1 MVIMNPGLEIL
12 GPMGYKPVEYTERP
26 EITTPGNDLREV
38 YTEEAD
44 RIRVGWEEYTSVP
57 EPQPDPE
64 QLREMAYR
72 AEADQYLMAY
82 EGYLAEGKIL
92 EADEQKAL
100 YLAKKAEIRSD
111 SRISNL
117 SVELSKYHKYM
128 KRLINKL
135 IGWLNAI
142 AKDKYQ
148 HFAVGAVIASAA
160 LIVAVPLG
168 AWWRWL
174 PQLVSIIA
182 VLTAAVVK
190 ERKIDPKADMQDI
203 LWTLA
208 GGAVGW
214 VVFIVFTLTA
224 R

>member
-1 MVIMNPGLEIL
+1 M
-12 GPMGYKPVEYTERP
+12 
-26 EITTPGNDLREV
+26 
-38 YTEEAD
+38 
-44 RIRVGWEEYTSVP
+44 
-57 EPQPDPE
+57 
-64 QLREMAYR
+64 
-72 AEADQYLMAY
+72 
-82 EGYLAEGKIL
+82 
-92 EADEQKAL
+92 
-100 YLAKKAEIRSD
+100 
-111 SRISNL
+111 

-135 IGWLNAI
+135 VGWLNAI

-174 PQLVSIIA
+174 PLIVSMIA
-182 VLTAAVVK
+182 VMTAAVVK
-190 ERKIDPKADMQDI
+190 ERKIDLKADMQDI

-208 GGAVGW
+208 GGAVEW
-214 VVFIVFTLTA
+214 VVLIVFTLTA

>member
-1 MVIMNPGLEIL
+1 
-12 GPMGYKPVEYTERP
+12 
-26 EITTPGNDLREV
+26 
-38 YTEEAD
+38 
-44 RIRVGWEEYTSVP
+44 
-57 EPQPDPE
+57 
-64 QLREMAYR
+64 
-72 AEADQYLMAY
+72 
-82 EGYLAEGKIL
+82 
-92 EADEQKAL
+92 
-100 YLAKKAEIRSD
+100 
-111 SRISNL
+111 
-117 SVELSKYHKYM
+117 M

-174 PQLVSIIA
+174 PLLVSMGA
-182 VLTAAVVK
+182 VFVK

>member
-1 MVIMNPGLEIL
+1 MPR
-12 GPMGYKPVEYTERP
+12 RP
-26 EITTPGNDLREV
+26 
-38 YTEEAD
+38 
-44 RIRVGWEEYTSVP
+44 
-57 EPQPDPE
+57 
-64 QLREMAYR
+64 
-72 AEADQYLMAY
+72 
-82 EGYLAEGKIL
+82 
-92 EADEQKAL
+92 
-100 YLAKKAEIRSD
+100 RSGSG

-117 SVELSKYHKYM
+117 SVELSKYRKYI

-135 IGWLNAI
+135 VGWLNAI

-168 AWWRWL
+168 AWWQWL
-174 PQLVSIIA
+174 PLLVSMIA

-208 GGAVGW
+208 GGAVEW

>member
-1 MVIMNPGLEIL
+1 MKDIFTKI
-12 GPMGYKPVEYTERP
+12 
-26 EITTPGNDLREV
+26 
-38 YTEEAD
+38 
-44 RIRVGWEEYTSVP
+44 VGW
-57 EPQPDPE
+57 
-64 QLREMAYR
+64 MN
-72 AEADQYLMAY
+72 
-82 EGYLAEGKIL
+82 KIG
-92 EADEQKAL
+92 A
-100 YLAKKAEIRSD
+100 
-111 SRISNL
+111 
-117 SVELSKYHKYM
+117 
-128 KRLINKL
+128 
-135 IGWLNAI
+135 
-142 AKDKYQ
+142 DKYK

-174 PQLVSIIA
+174 PLIVSMIT
-182 VLTAAVVK
+182 VMTAAVVK

>member
-1 MVIMNPGLEIL
+1 MPR
-12 GPMGYKPVEYTERP
+12 RP
-26 EITTPGNDLREV
+26 RSE
-38 YTEEAD
+38 
-44 RIRVGWEEYTSVP
+44 
-57 EPQPDPE
+57 
-64 QLREMAYR
+64 
-72 AEADQYLMAY
+72 
-82 EGYLAEGKIL
+82 
-92 EADEQKAL
+92 
-100 YLAKKAEIRSD
+100 SD

-117 SVELSKYHKYM
+117 SVKLSKYRKFM

-168 AWWRWL
+168 AWWQWL
-174 PQLVSIIA
+174 PLLVSMIA
-182 VLTAAVVK
+182 VLTAAILK

>member
-1 MVIMNPGLEIL
+1 
-12 GPMGYKPVEYTERP
+12 
-26 EITTPGNDLREV
+26 
-38 YTEEAD
+38 
-44 RIRVGWEEYTSVP
+44 
-57 EPQPDPE
+57 
-64 QLREMAYR
+64 
-72 AEADQYLMAY
+72 
-82 EGYLAEGKIL
+82 
-92 EADEQKAL
+92 
-100 YLAKKAEIRSD
+100 
-111 SRISNL
+111 
-117 SVELSKYHKYM
+117 M

-135 IGWLNAI
+135 VGWLNAI

-168 AWWRWL
+168 ALWRWL
-174 PQLVSIIA
+174 PLLVSMIA
-182 VLTAAVVK
+182 VLTAAVIK

-208 GGAVGW
+208 GGAVEW

>member
-1 MVIMNPGLEIL
+1 
-12 GPMGYKPVEYTERP
+12 
-26 EITTPGNDLREV
+26 
-38 YTEEAD
+38 
-44 RIRVGWEEYTSVP
+44 
-57 EPQPDPE
+57 
-64 QLREMAYR
+64 
-72 AEADQYLMAY
+72 
-82 EGYLAEGKIL
+82 
-92 EADEQKAL
+92 
-100 YLAKKAEIRSD
+100 
-111 SRISNL
+111 
-117 SVELSKYHKYM
+117 M

-174 PQLVSIIA
+174 PLIVSMIA
-182 VLTAAVVK
+182 VMTAAVVK

-208 GGAVGW
+208 GGGMVWLAILAAIIFWINIPQVTTIINRDRG
-214 VVFIVFTLTA
+214 
-224 R
+224 

>member
-1 MVIMNPGLEIL
+1 
-12 GPMGYKPVEYTERP
+12 
-26 EITTPGNDLREV
+26 
-38 YTEEAD
+38 
-44 RIRVGWEEYTSVP
+44 
-57 EPQPDPE
+57 
-64 QLREMAYR
+64 
-72 AEADQYLMAY
+72 
-82 EGYLAEGKIL
+82 
-92 EADEQKAL
+92 
-100 YLAKKAEIRSD
+100 
-111 SRISNL
+111 
-117 SVELSKYHKYM
+117 M

-168 AWWRWL
+168 AWWRLL
-174 PQLVSIIA
+174 PLLVSIIA
-182 VLTAAVVK
+182 VMTAAILK

-208 GGAVGW
+208 GGVVGW

>member
-1 MVIMNPGLEIL
+1 
-12 GPMGYKPVEYTERP
+12 
-26 EITTPGNDLREV
+26 
-38 YTEEAD
+38 
-44 RIRVGWEEYTSVP
+44 
-57 EPQPDPE
+57 
-64 QLREMAYR
+64 
-72 AEADQYLMAY
+72 
-82 EGYLAEGKIL
+82 
-92 EADEQKAL
+92 
-100 YLAKKAEIRSD
+100 
-111 SRISNL
+111 
-117 SVELSKYHKYM
+117 M

-168 AWWRWL
+168 AWL
-174 PQLVSIIA
+174 PLLVSMVA
-182 VLTAAVVK
+182 VMTAAVVK

-208 GGAVGW
+208 GGAVEW